1 MTVTAASHP
10 KHRFRIRALLAIGAV
25 VGLGAALTMAAFTD
39 EGNVGATFSTGSL
52 DISFD
57 QPPGTNQGPESAPY
71 TTTLGIAAGKLGS
84 VAVAPLQVNN
94 SGSLAFTYGMTT
106 TAAGDTGLAGAL
118 KVTVAVAATTCTQAG
133 GLVGGTVIIDGVTGL
148 KNATMAATRP
158 LAPAANE
165 ILCFKVELPDIPAN
179 NVPAIQG
186 KTTTATFKFTATQ
199 S

>member
-1 MTVTAASHP
+1 
-10 KHRFRIRALLAIGAV
+10 
-25 VGLGAALTMAAFTD
+25 MAAFTD

-57 QPPGTNQGPESAPY
+57 TPPGANQGPAAAPY
-71 TTTLGIAAGKLGS
+71 TTTLGITGGKLGS
-84 VAVAPLQVNN
+84 IAVAPLQVNN
-94 SGSLAFTYGMTT
+94 SGSLPFSYGMAT
-106 TAAGDTGLAGAL
+106 TAAGDTALAGAL

-133 GLVGGTVIIDGVTGL
+133 GLVGGTVIVDGVTGL
-148 KNATMAATRP
+148 NNATIAATRA
-158 LAPAANE
+158 LTAGTNE

-179 NVPAIQG
+179 NVPGIQG